1 MQINKKID
9 FREIEKKNYH
19 LFINIFI
26 NELPCRMLI
35 DTGASKTVFD
45 IERVL
50 QFITHE
56 QITLREAQSVGLS
69 NMKIDTKLV
78 ILNKWAIGKLY
89 IAKHEVALLP
99 LAHINEMYRQIDIPE
114 IDGVLGSDFLMK
126 FNAIIHYKKKII
138 KLSKNLK

>member
-1 MQINKKID
+1 
-9 FREIEKKNYH
+9 
-19 LFINIFI
+19 
-26 NELPCRMLI
+26 MLI